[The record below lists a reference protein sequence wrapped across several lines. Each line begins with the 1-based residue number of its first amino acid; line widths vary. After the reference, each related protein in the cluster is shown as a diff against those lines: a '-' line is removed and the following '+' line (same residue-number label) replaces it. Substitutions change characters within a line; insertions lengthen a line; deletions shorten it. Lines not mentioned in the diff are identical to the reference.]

1 MPTGSP
7 RPRAARLHDHGKPL
21 VVEEVDLPVPGEDEV
36 LVEMAFA
43 GVNPADRYVAEGR
56 LAPDAPLP
64 RTLGMEGAGRV
75 AADGRPVLLQGGGL
89 GAQRDGAWAERV
101 LAPRAVLTDI
111 PAGVDATCGLFV
123 TRQRPPVGPGVAVL
137 LLPCGLRG
145 SAPRAG
151 I

>member
-56 LAPDAPLP
+56 LAPDAPGCTYG
-64 RTLGMEGAGRV
+64 TLAL
-75 AADGRPVLLQGGGL
+75 RP
-89 GAQRDGAWAERV
+89 A
-101 LAPRAVLTDI
+101 
-111 PAGVDATCGLFV
+111 
-123 TRQRPPVGPGVAVL
+123 RPPAPSDPRPTARTPAAHGASSPPG
-137 LLPCGLRG
+137 R
-145 SAPRAG
+145 
-151 I
+151 